1 MSEVKKGRKRRKKR
15 KFNKILTVIL
25 LVVVL
30 IFFVMMFYLNI
41 LPFLWTILALIA
53 ASVILFFLVIFN
65 LCRIKGLRIIGYFF
79 SILIIA
85 ITVFGEVYLYNTIGF
100 LYLATN
106 GNYALNVYN
115 IMVLNDSN
123 YDKLADLD
131 NKKIGIN
138 GSANA
143 DAIKKMQKEVDK
155 KIDVNYQKYTDSQEL
170 VDALIARNT
179 DAIVLED
186 SELNLLMENNL
197 DSYNMLKNI
206 YKIEIKSDIKDLKD
220 AVNINKEP
228 FSIYISGIDTYGKIN
243 ASSRSDVNI
252 LLTVNPKTE
261 KIIIT
266 WIPRDYYVNINNSS
280 YKDKLTHAGI
290 YGVNSSIYA
299 LEKLFDIDINYYV
312 KVNFTSMI
320 NIVDVLGGITV
331 YNDETF
337 TTNENITFRKGY
349 VDLDGERA
357 LSFVRDRK
365 HVTGGDLGRGKNQVK
380 VLEALMKKAMGKD
393 IIKNYN
399 KLLDSLEGSFVT
411 NMDKN
416 TMFAFIRKEMQSP
429 RNWQIDSITLDGTD
443 SYEYTYTYRN
453 YQLYV
458 MLPNKEKV
466 NEAKTKI
473 KSIIQGES

>member
-1 MSEVKKGRKRRKKR
+1 MSEVKKGRKRRNKR

-206 YKIEIKSDIKDLKD
+206 YKIEIKSDINDME
-220 AVNINKEP
+220 ANKLLLFTH
-228 FSIYISGIDTYGKIN
+228 FSNPLFIIESIGVTFLGNKKIG
-243 ASSRSDVNI
+243 
-252 LLTVNPKTE
+252 
-261 KIIIT
+261 IIILIVHYIT
-266 WIPRDYYVNINNSS
+266 NVVIGFINRDYYVNINNSS